1 MHGSAQL
8 RHEQKL
14 RRSRACLLAPAPT
27 YWRLSFTLASTFRTT
42 RFLTEADLPMG
53 QVTGTSIPG
62 TRRHP
67 ADRLFSGLLDLDLLQ
82 HGAADLVQHA
92 HAHRARGDLR
102 RVPAVG
108 LDYRGLTRLER
119 Y

>member
-8 RHEQKL
+8 RHKQKL

-53 QVTGTSIPG
+53 QVTGHIDPRDGSP
-62 TRRHP
+62 
-67 ADRLFSGLLDLDLLQ
+67 S
-82 HGAADLVQHA
+82 
-92 HAHRARGDLR
+92 RGSTAQW
-102 RVPAVG
+102 VTG
-108 LDYRGLTRLER
+108 S
-119 Y
+119 